1 MIILFSIKTKTIIKN
16 NFFYNLKIIFF
27 FKKLK
32 KFIITKASFKYN
44 KCKEQYGICYNNLIL
59 QSNNI
64 KFIPKFLE
72 IIFIIIFLYSNKYCI
87 NLIKKE
93 LFFF

>member
-1 MIILFSIKTKTIIKN
+1 MIILFSIKTKTISKN
-16 NFFYNLKIIFF
+16 NFFSNLKIIFF